1 MIKWIISDMD
11 GTLLVEPNKLP
22 DDFDEIMDLLKQ
34 HNIMFSPASGR
45 QYQALVSQFPK
56 YKDDLLFISENGTY
70 VCQHDKE
77 IFSATLPDTAVQ
89 KIIAETAK
97 LPKVEIVLSGKKGGY
112 IISQNKKII
121 AETAKLPKVEIV
133 LSGKKG
139 GYIISQNKEFHD
151 ELNLYYT
158 QYKILHDFSEVDDEI
173 IKISLCDCFN
183 RDSINNIY
191 KKFLPL
197 ADEMQVVL
205 SSDIW
210 VDIIPLG
217 INKGVA
223 IQKLQKKLNIKPEE
237 CVAFGDYLND
247 YEMMQSVYYSYAME
261 NAIPE
266 LKKVARYIAPPNYKN
281 GVVKT
286 IRQLLAQQESNH

>member
-22 DDFDEIMDLLKQ
+22 DDFDEIMALLKQ

-77 IFSATLPDTAVQ
+77 IFSAILPDTAVQ

-112 IISQNKKII
+112 IISQD
-121 AETAKLPKVEIV
+121 
-133 LSGKKG
+133 
-139 GYIISQNKEFHD
+139 KEFHD

-158 QYKILHDFSEVDDEI
+158 QYKILHDFSEIDDEI
-173 IKISLCDCFN
+173 IKISLCDCHN
-183 RDSINNIY
+183 RDSLNNIY
-191 KKFLPL
+191 KKLLPL

-261 NAIPE
+261 NAVPE

>member
-89 KIIAETAK
+89 KIID
-97 LPKVEIVLSGKKGGY
+97 
-112 IISQNKKII
+112 
-121 AETAKLPKVEIV
+121 ETAKLPKVEIV

-151 ELNLYYT
+151 EL
-158 QYKILHDFSEVDDEI
+158 
-173 IKISLCDCFN
+173 
-183 RDSINNIY
+183 
-191 KKFLPL
+191 
-197 ADEMQVVL
+197 QVVL

>member
-89 KIIAETAK
+89 KIID
-97 LPKVEIVLSGKKGGY
+97 
-112 IISQNKKII
+112 
-121 AETAKLPKVEIV
+121 ETAKLPKVEIV

-183 RDSINNIY
+183 RDSLNNVY

-197 ADEMQVVL
+197 ADEMQVIL

>member
-1 MIKWIISDMD
+1 MGHM
-11 GTLLVEPNKLP
+11 
-22 DDFDEIMDLLKQ
+22 
-34 HNIMFSPASGR
+34 
-45 QYQALVSQFPK
+45 
-56 YKDDLLFISENGTY
+56 

-77 IFSATLPDTAVQ
+77 IFSTILPNTAVQ
-89 KIIAETAK
+89 KIITETAK
-97 LPKVEIVLSGKKGGY
+97 LPKIEIVLSGKKGGY
-112 IISQNKKII
+112 IISKNK
-121 AETAKLPKVEIV
+121 
-133 LSGKKG
+133 
-139 GYIISQNKEFHD
+139 QFHD

-158 QYKILHDFSEVDDEI
+158 QYKILDDFSKIDDEI
-173 IKISLCDCFN
+173 IKIALCDCFYH
-183 RDSINNIY
+183 DAANNIY
-191 KKFLPL
+191 KKLLPL

-205 SSDIW
+205 SSNIW

-223 IQKLQKKLNIKPEE
+223 IQKLQEKLNIKPEE

-266 LKKVARYIAPPNYKN
+266 LKQAARYIAPANYKN

-286 IRQLLAQQESNH
+286 IRKILAQEENNH

>member
-1 MIKWIISDMD
+1 MIK
-11 GTLLVEPNKLP
+11 K
-22 DDFDEIMDLLKQ
+22 F
-34 HNIMFSPASGR
+34 
-45 QYQALVSQFPK
+45 
-56 YKDDLLFISENGTY
+56 
-70 VCQHDKE
+70 
-77 IFSATLPDTAVQ
+77 FSATLPDTAVQ
-89 KIIAETAK
+89 
-97 LPKVEIVLSGKKGGY
+97 
-112 IISQNKKII
+112 KII

-223 IQKLQKKLNIKPEE
+223 IQKLQKKIK
-237 CVAFGDYLND
+237 
-247 YEMMQSVYYSYAME
+247 
-261 NAIPE
+261 
-266 LKKVARYIAPPNYKN
+266 YK
-281 GVVKT
+281 T
-286 IRQLLAQQESNH
+286 RRMCRFW